1 MGAHRGHQGV
11 TAMGTRRK
19 GEACCGHSQVV
30 AAVAGSSVMFLAAS
44 FFPGAAGSSLSFL
57 RRL

>member
-1 MGAHRGHQGV
+1 
-11 TAMGTRRK
+11 MGTRRK